1 MKYGGSILSLLL
13 VLTALQGGFVSA
25 QNSGEI
31 YMWNFNEGEGLT
43 VADDSG
49 QFTAQLGDPVR
60 LPVVQNDSPSGQA
73 DDRSVIPYGG
83 FEVDDSENPVLNL
96 QQGPVTIE
104 AWIKP
109 VNLTGAQD
117 IVRIG
122 NSSRLVSGTNLV
134 FTLLGVVDVIPDV
147 LIPVDNAWHHVAY
160 AWEPGVGVTFYLDGA
175 EVAYME
181 ETRAAREFQNNLL
194 SIGSS
199 HDAGSVLQ
207 AGLDRLR
214 IHHAVLEAGDLDSNA
229 ASVKALSDSVV
240 VAYNFDEADSPIR
253 TVPPWNVLPAAWR
266 KRFWRPQYQASPKVP
281 LVTRVIIPFSLL
293 ETIPFPMMT
302 MAIICSKSWMNPL
315 P

>member
-122 NSSRLVSGTNLV
+122 NSLKAGFTGTNLV

-240 VAYNFDEADSPIR
+240 VAYNFDEADSPYQNSTAVER
-253 TVPPWNVLPAAWR
+253 PASSMAEAALATSIPV
-266 KRFWRPQYQASPKVP
+266 FSTESP
-281 LVTRVIIPFSLL
+281 TGDEGDYSIFFAGDDTISYDDNGDYLL
-293 ETIPFPMMT
+293 EIV
-302 MAIICSKSWMNPL
+302 
-315 P
+315 

>member
-122 NSSRLVSGTNLV
+122 NSLKAGFTGTNLV

-175 EVAYME
+175 EELIWKRPEPPVNFRTICSAS
-181 ETRAAREFQNNLL
+181 FF
-194 SIGSS
+194 

-207 AGLDRLR
+207 AGL
-214 IHHAVLEAGDLDSNA
+214 IGYGFTMPYW
-229 ASVKALSDSVV
+229 K
-240 VAYNFDEADSPIR
+240 
-253 TVPPWNVLPAAWR
+253 
-266 KRFWRPQYQASPKVP
+266 
-281 LVTRVIIPFSLL
+281 RVI
-293 ETIPFPMMT
+293 
-302 MAIICSKSWMNPL
+302 
-315 P
+315 